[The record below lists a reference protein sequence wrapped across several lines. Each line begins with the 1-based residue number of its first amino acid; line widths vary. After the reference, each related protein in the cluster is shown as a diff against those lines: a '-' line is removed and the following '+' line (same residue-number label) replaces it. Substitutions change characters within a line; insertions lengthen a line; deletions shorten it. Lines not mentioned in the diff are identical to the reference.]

1 MHTSVYICLQFGPNH
16 TALVPTF
23 SIKPISIGT
32 LFSLSLSL
40 SLSLFFIFY
49 FLFLFLLFF
58 FIIKSLAFGTKPP
71 KQNISRRW
79 YLK

>member
-40 SLSLFFIFY
+40 SLSIFY
-49 FLFLFLLFF
+49 FLFFIFIFTFF
-58 FIIKSLAFGTKPP
+58 FY
-71 KQNISRRW
+71 N
-79 YLK
+79 